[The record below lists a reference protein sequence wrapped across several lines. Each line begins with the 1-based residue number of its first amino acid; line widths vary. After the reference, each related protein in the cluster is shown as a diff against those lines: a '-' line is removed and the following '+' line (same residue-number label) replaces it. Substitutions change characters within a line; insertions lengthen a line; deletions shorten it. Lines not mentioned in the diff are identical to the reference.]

1 MEGGQRWVIGLDLL
15 PGSRGPLWVGVWLR
29 SSSPPALCVAAHV
42 VEGGASAE
50 VVGAARARLDGWI
63 AEAGAAGVFDVSEVL
78 AAANPERGLVDAM
91 AAHQATGI
99 VIGRWSRRAETSLV
113 RLGRVARRLL
123 RDLPGPVIV
132 TPPDLEAS
140 QLDGPILLATDLAA
154 SSTTAA
160 RFAVTL
166 AARLGRPLVAV
177 HVEVPV
183 SGVASDVPER
193 DRPVLRAQEE
203 RLVRERAEAWARE
216 HLPPGVEVVI
226 EAGGVADRLLA
237 VQAGL
242 RAAMVV
248 VGSRQLSLVARI
260 FGSSL
265 ASGLAAVAPSPVAVV
280 PPSRA

>member
-1 MEGGQRWVIGLDLL
+1 MDGGQRWVIGLDLL
-15 PGSRGPLWVGVWLR
+15 PESRGPLWVAAWLQAG
-29 SSSPPALCVAAHV
+29 SPPALCVASHV
-42 VEGGASAE
+42 VEGGASADS
-50 VVGAARARLDGWI
+50 VGAARACLDGWI
-63 AEAGAAGVFDVSEVL
+63 ADAGAEGVFAATEVL
-78 AAANPERGLVDAM
+78 VAASPERGLVDAM
-91 AAHQATGI
+91 TAHQATGL
-99 VIGRWSRRAETSLV
+99 VIGRWSRRTETSLV

-140 QLDGPILLATDLAA
+140 QLGGPVVLATDLAEA
-154 SSTTAA
+154 SSTAA
-160 RFAVTL
+160 SFAATL

-183 SGVASDVPER
+183 AGVAVDVPER
-193 DRPVLRAQEE
+193 DRPILRAQEE
-203 RLVRERAEAWARE
+203 RLVRERARAWARE

-237 VQAGL
+237 VQAAE
-242 RAAMVV
+242 RASIVV
-248 VGSRQLSLVARI
+248 VGSRQLSLVARV

-265 ASGLAAVAPSPVAVV
+265 ASGLAALAPCPVAVV